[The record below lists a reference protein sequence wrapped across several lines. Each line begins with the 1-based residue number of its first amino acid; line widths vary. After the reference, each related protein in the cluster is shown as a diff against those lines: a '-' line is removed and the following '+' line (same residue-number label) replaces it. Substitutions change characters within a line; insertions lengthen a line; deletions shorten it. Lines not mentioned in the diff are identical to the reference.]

1 MNKKNVYAS
10 LAVAAMTVVAMTS
23 CDKSKSQV
31 DEQAAGSKV
40 APTETKIAFVEVDSI
55 MTQYKFCKEYSLIL
69 QKKGQNIQNTLAQK
83 QQQLEAAAANFQQK
97 VQQNAY
103 TREQAQG
110 IQAQLQRQSADLQAL
125 NQRLSGEFQNE
136 TEKYNNALRDSIKHF
151 LTSYNKD
158 KKYSLILSKAGDNI
172 LYADKAHDITN
183 EVIAGLNK
191 SYKSSPALKDAG
203 KEKK

>member
-10 LAVAAMTVVAMTS
+10 LAVAAMAVVAMTS

-191 SYKSSPALKDAG
+191 AYKSSPALKDAG